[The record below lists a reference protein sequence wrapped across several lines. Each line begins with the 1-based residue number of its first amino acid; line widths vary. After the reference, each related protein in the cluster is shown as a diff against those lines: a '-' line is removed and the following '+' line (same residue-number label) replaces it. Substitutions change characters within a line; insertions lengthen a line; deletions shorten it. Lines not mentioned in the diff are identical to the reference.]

1 MMLNGSWR
9 SDDEMK
15 ANQET
20 WEKALEYH
28 GLKIPDNDGMLSYYQ
43 LLIAYMINS
52 PRYGTKDILRNIS
65 MMNYDM
71 LFYFSQ
77 LKEKVC
83 LREKREIDEII
94 TELNKVAQAKSLQ
107 IHDINEIQKSFDLNQ
122 YIHYSFTDDEIN
134 DSKNKLELE
143 SLPKLNPE

>member
-43 LLIAYMINS
+43 LLIDYMINS

-77 LKEKVC
+77 LKEKVG

-122 YIHYSFTDDEIN
+122 YIHYSFTEDEIN